1 MNRFSWAS
9 PKSVAEAA
17 ELASATVAD
26 AMSGAGATDASGTS
40 LVKAGGTDLLDL
52 MKEGLVEP
60 ARVVSL
66 AALEELKTIGQGPD
80 GALQL
85 GSLLTLDRLG
95 RDTDVGGRYPALA
108 RAAAASASPQ
118 IRNVATVGGNL
129 LQRPRCWYLRAAE
142 YHCLRKGGGHCFALT
157 GENQYHA
164 VFDNRPCAIVHPST
178 LATVLVALGASV
190 VLADPEGRQRR
201 LALEDFFV
209 SVEKDVQRENVLQR
223 QEILLHVDVPPPAP
237 GTRMAYARLSQKAAF
252 DWPLVDAAVVLELA
266 TDGAC
271 RAARIVL
278 GSVAPTPWRAREAER
293 VIVGRHVEETPA
305 AEAAGVAVKGATPL
319 AGNAYKVTLART
331 IVYRALLEAAASA
344 PSATQ
349 AQRRG

>member
-1 MNRFSWAS
+1 MNRFSWTS

-26 AMSGAGATDASGTS
+26 AMSGNVATDARGPS

-66 AALEELKTIGQGPD
+66 AALGELKTIVKGPD

-85 GSLLTLDRLG
+85 GSLVTLDRLA
-95 RDTDVGGRYPALA
+95 RDAVVGERYPALA
-108 RAAAASASPQ
+108 RAAGASASPQ
-118 IRNVATVGGNL
+118 IRNVATLGGNL

-164 VFDNRPCAIVHPST
+164 IFDNRPCAIVHPST
-178 LATVLVALGASV
+178 LATMLVALGASV

-209 SVEKDVQRENVLQR
+209 SVEKDAQRENVLQP
-223 QEILLHVDVPPPAP
+223 QEILLHVELPPPAP
-237 GTRMAYARLSQKAAF
+237 ATCMAYVRLGQKGAF
-252 DWPLVDAAVVLELA
+252 DWPLVDAAVVLEFA
-266 TDGAC
+266 ADGGC
-271 RAARIVL
+271 RSARIVM

-293 VIVGRHVEETPA
+293 VIVGSHVEETVA
-305 AEAAGVAVKGATPL
+305 IEAAGAAVRGATPL
-319 AGNAYKVTLART
+319 AKNAYKVTLART
-331 IVYRALLEAAASA
+331 IVQRALLEAAAGA

-349 AQRRG
+349 PQRQ